1 MTVLERQLTPGI
13 RCLTLESEAISVT
26 VLPDKGSD
34 IYSIIDRPSGID
46 FLFKSP
52 WGLRRPG
59 PGSHSPGSAAH
70 WLEHYPGGWQLL
82 CPNGGGPS
90 IETGIEWGFHGEA
103 CLLPWNVQETGQNH
117 VLLDVRLFRAPLFI
131 ERRISVERSVLRI
144 EEAIT
149 NESPDPIEFVWGHH
163 PAFGAPFIDGGCRLA
178 TGARTLVA
186 DDLAPGSMLAPASR
200 HAWPDANTV
209 QGEPLDLRKI
219 PGPEDVRSHLAYL
232 EDFGEGFFA
241 ITNPRLKLGI
251 GLRWPLDIFP
261 HAWFWQEVHGLP
273 GYPWFRRAYVVA
285 VEPNTT
291 VPAQGLTAAREKGGS
306 GISLAGG
313 ERREVTIEAIAYRG
327 DHDLE
332 SLDKGGAALFQHS
345 RR

>member
-1 MTVLERQLTPGI
+1 MSANPQTPPLIDEREPGLVSRAAFTVILAAF
-13 RCLTLESEAISVT
+13 CAIEIALFL
-26 VLPDKGSD
+26 VL
-34 IYSIIDRPSGID
+34 
-46 FLFKSP
+46 
-52 WGLRRPG
+52 
-59 PGSHSPGSAAH
+59 
-70 WLEHYPGGWQLL
+70 
-82 CPNGGGPS
+82 
-90 IETGIEWGFHGEA
+90 
-103 CLLPWNVQETGQNH
+103 H
-117 VLLDVRLFRAPLFI
+117 V
-131 ERRISVERSVLRI
+131 
-144 EEAIT
+144 
-149 NESPDPIEFVWGHH
+149 
-163 PAFGAPFIDGGCRLA
+163 
-178 TGARTLVA
+178 
-186 DDLAPGSMLAPASR
+186 
-200 HAWPDANTV
+200 
-209 QGEPLDLRKI
+209 
-219 PGPEDVRSHLAYL
+219 
-232 EDFGEGFFA
+232 
-241 ITNPRLKLGI
+241 